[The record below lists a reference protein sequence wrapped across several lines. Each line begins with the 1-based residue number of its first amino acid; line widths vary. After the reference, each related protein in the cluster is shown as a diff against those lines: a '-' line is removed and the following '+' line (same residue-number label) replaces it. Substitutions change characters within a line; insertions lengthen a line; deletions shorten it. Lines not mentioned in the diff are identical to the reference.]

1 MYRKFPNSSSEKGNA
16 LIYVLIAIALFAGLG
31 FILSRQARNAG
42 TTELDDAQKELYA
55 MQLISYSAQAKSV
68 IDQMLISGSDID
80 DLDFTQPNQSGF
92 NTAPYAHKVYHPQGG
107 GLSHATIPESIK
119 AQIASSPVAGWYLG
133 RFNNVEW
140 TKSTQSDVILTA
152 YQITGS
158 VCETINQKITGSSDI
173 PALSGNMN
181 QYIVDT
187 ATNSDLTVSACS
199 GCEGY
204 TTLCVSNSAVS
215 AYSFYTIVA
224 DR

>member
-1 MYRKFPNSSSEKGNA
+1 MYKKFPDSPSEKGNA

-42 TTELDDAQKELYA
+42 TTELDDAQRELYA

-68 IDQMLISGSDID
+68 IDQMLISGSDVD
-80 DLDFTQPNQSGF
+80 DLDFTKPNQSGF
-92 NTAPYAHKVYHPQGG
+92 NTAPYAHKVHHPNGG
-107 GLSHATIPESIK
+107 GLSHATLPDSIK

-140 TKSTQSDVILTA
+140 TKSTQNDVILTA
-152 YQITGS
+152 YQITKS
-158 VCETINQKITGSSDI
+158 VCETINKKITGSSGI

-204 TTLCVSNSAVS
+204 STLCVSNSAVS